1 MSISIQGQTGWLSI
15 PNGLGRSRLPYS
27 TLALLINLLTHS
39 AGFNA
44 SYSTIK
50 EQTGMAPATIATAL
64 DNLEKL
70 GLVTI
75 KKVDGDGGKFASNHY
90 IFHADNLWKINAE
103 FVAERLKSDKP
114 SSKIEAVTPET
125 TASKIEA
132 DTASKIEVAPLQKLN
147 TKNDQGEITKNDQ
160 PPVVPQGGQP
170 PKKSNS
176 RGERLPEKW
185 MPDQRVIDAMKQENP
200 HVDLEREHSKFTDH
214 WNASSGANSRK
225 RDWNAAWRLWIRRA
239 AEQTPARSHNGRS
252 SGFGNDPRHWLGQQ
266 PQPTQDFSTGH
277 TVIDDESL
285 F

>member
-1 MSISIQGQTGWLSI
+1 M
-15 PNGLGRSRLPYS
+15 
-27 TLALLINLLTHS
+27 ALLINLLTHS

-50 EQTGMAPATIATAL
+50 EQTGMAPTTIAKAL

-70 GLVTI
+70 GLITV

-90 IFHADNLWKINAE
+90 IFHADNLWKIDAD
-103 FVAERLKSDKP
+103 FVAERLKKDSP
-114 SSKIEAVTPET
+114 SPKSGAVETET
-125 TASKIEA
+125 TAPKNGVV
-132 DTASKIEVAPLQKLN
+132 TAPKNGAAPLQKMD

-266 PQPTQDFSTGH
+266 SQPTQDFSTGH

>member
-50 EQTGMAPATIATAL
+50 EQTGMAPTTIAKAL

-70 GLVTI
+70 GLITV

-90 IFHADNLWKINAE
+90 IFHADNLWKIDAD
-103 FVAERLKSDKP
+103 FVAERLKKDSP
-114 SSKIEAVTPET
+114 SPKNGAVETET
-125 TASKIEA
+125 TAPENGVV
-132 DTASKIEVAPLQKLN
+132 TAPENGVAPLQKMD